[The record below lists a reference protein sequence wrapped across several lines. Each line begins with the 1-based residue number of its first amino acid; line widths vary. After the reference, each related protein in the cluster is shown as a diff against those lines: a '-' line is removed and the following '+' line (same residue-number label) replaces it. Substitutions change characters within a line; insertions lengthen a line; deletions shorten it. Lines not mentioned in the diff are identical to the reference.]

1 MDKNIFLYNNYATYF
16 KDLEQT
22 FYFDIV
28 NSNQNYTGLHKIWN
42 RGKIN
47 LMKVIEFKNG
57 NPVSVLSG
65 DAYNDI
71 HTNVEI
77 LQENLVI

>member
-1 MDKNIFLYNNYATYF
+1 
-16 KDLEQT
+16 
-22 FYFDIV
+22 
-28 NSNQNYTGLHKIWN
+28 
-42 RGKIN
+42 
-47 LMKVIEFKNG
+47 MKVIEFKNG

-71 HTNVEI
+71 HTDVEI